1 MIFDRGITFHF
12 LHKADNA
19 PLRYQKVCTKENTV
33 VPWPE
38 VVKGYEVAKNEYVV
52 FDPAELDAVKPESD
66 KRIHISK
73 FVDYL
78 SVDPVYFSS
87 SYVLLPDKSKEAY
100 SLLLTALESMGKAAA
115 GRITLRPKSTSAGSC
130 LQRRL
135 SIATLRYNYDVS
147 DPSFERSTTQSPEK
161 LNEPRQ
167 KKL

>member
-1 MIFDRGITFHF
+1 M
-12 LHKADNA
+12 
-19 PLRYQKVCTKENTV
+19 
-33 VPWPE
+33 
-38 VVKGYEVAKNEYVV
+38 AKNEYVV

-115 GRITLRPKSTSAGSC
+115 GRITLRTKEYPALVHVYKGALVLT
-130 LQRRL
+130 
-135 SIATLRYNYDVS
+135 TMRYNYDVS
-147 DPSFERSTTQSPEK
+147 DPQDFEQLHKLKAPEEAELSLAKKIITDLTATST
-161 LNEPRQ
+161 
-167 KKL
+167 